1 MSDCYTILEDDS
13 NDPIILPAL
22 LKLSSPLTRYGAKP
36 CTVLLHYLAVVHF
49 ANPFVRCQYH
59 FHITSIFSPPLLASN
74 VGFNT
79 SAVYEWLSTSHVAK
93 DVTSSNASDPLLGYP
108 LVAISPTKWARADHQ
123 DRLSM
128 IHCLRFM
135 AMKAASYNLCMVSS
149 DFLKDRPQTLIK
161 FDISKWAGMIKP
173 ATNVSQGFAASWS
186 PPLMVV
192 RVGV

>member
-1 MSDCYTILEDDS
+1 M
-13 NDPIILPAL
+13 
-22 LKLSSPLTRYGAKP
+22 
-36 CTVLLHYLAVVHF
+36 
-49 ANPFVRCQYH
+49 
-59 FHITSIFSPPLLASN
+59 
-74 VGFNT
+74 GFNP
-79 SAVYEWLSTSHVAK
+79 SAVNEWLSTSHVAK

-186 PPLMVV
+186 PP
-192 RVGV
+192 